1 MLYKFETNSERH
13 SELDLTERNQIFSQC
28 KGVGLNNLHSSTI
41 ATILKQVETNLEFSK
56 ESEDTAAVDAADEQ
70 KKGKK
75 RSSSG
80 S

>member
-56 ESEDTAAVDAADEQ
+56 ESEDTAAVDADEQ